1 MIGGLLL
8 GLLLGLAMGVCLY
21 REAYEYF
28 RLKDAQEEKHREHLE
43 RVRNGN
49 GGRRKDGW
57 KRGCG
62 KNRRWDRPREP

>member
-28 RLKDAQEEKHREHLE
+28 RLKDAQEQKHQEHLE
-43 RVRNGN
+43 RVREWERRQKE
-49 GGRRKDGW
+49 GRVEAYVR
-57 KRGCG
+57 
-62 KNRRWDRPREP
+62 